1 VCVDTNGDSEK
12 RVHSMKNRQWHTLA
26 FFYCQNVPGSSE
38 LDRQALEKRY
48 GSCIR
53 LFPVPCSGRVEPI
66 HLLRALEEFADIA
79 YVITCPEGSCRY
91 FEGNR
96 RAKKRVERARAII
109 ASIGLEA
116 ERLGIMVSSEKAP
129 KELSTAVEEVYERTY
144 HIKPSPVLNK
154 SAA

>member
-1 VCVDTNGDSEK
+1 
-12 RVHSMKNRQWHTLA
+12 MKNRQLHTLA

-38 LDRQALEKRY
+38 PDRQALEKRY

-66 HLLRALEEFADIA
+66 HLLRALEEFADIV
-79 YVITCPEGSCRY
+79 YVITCPEGGCRY

-96 RAKKRVERARAII
+96 RAKKRLERAKAII

-116 ERLGIMVSSEKAP
+116 ERLGIVVSSEKAP
-129 KELSTAVEEVYERTY
+129 KELSKAVEEVYELTS
-144 HIKPSPVLNK
+144 HIKPSPVLRK